1 MHVFQARPLGSSLGR
16 NNDALECNMAVK
28 LSSAEIQSALAEL
41 PGWKLVDGKLHR
53 EYRFDDFT
61 LAFGFMAASATV
73 IERMNHHP
81 EWSNVY
87 GAVVV
92 DLTTHDA
99 SGITKKDVDLAAAL
113 ERVARRLL

>member
-1 MHVFQARPLGSSLGR
+1 
-16 NNDALECNMAVK
+16 MAVK
-28 LSSAEIQSALAEL
+28 LSSTEVESALTDL
-41 PGWKLVDGKLHR
+41 PGWKLADGKLHR

-61 LAFGFMAASATV
+61 LAFGFMAASATA

-87 GAVVV
+87 GTVVV

-99 SGITKKDVDLAAAL
+99 GGITNNDLNLAATL
-113 ERVARRLL
+113 ERLAQRLL

>member
-1 MHVFQARPLGSSLGR
+1 MP
-16 NNDALECNMAVK
+16 VK
-28 LSSAEIQSALAEL
+28 LSPAEVQIALTDL
-41 PGWKLVDGKLHR
+41 PGWTLSKGKLHR

-61 LAFGFMAASATV
+61 LAFGFMAASATA

-87 GAVVV
+87 GTVVV

-99 SGITKKDVDLAAAL
+99 GGITKKDVDLAASL
-113 ERVARRLL
+113 ERLAQRLL

>member
-1 MHVFQARPLGSSLGR
+1 MP
-16 NNDALECNMAVK
+16 VK
-28 LSSAEIQSALAEL
+28 LSPAEVQIALAEL
-41 PGWKLVDGKLHR
+41 PGWRLSKGKLHR

-61 LAFGFMAASATV
+61 LAFGFMAASATA

-87 GAVVV
+87 GTVVV

-99 SGITKKDVDLAAAL
+99 GGITKKDLDLAASL
-113 ERVARRLL
+113 ERLAQRLL

>member
-1 MHVFQARPLGSSLGR
+1 
-16 NNDALECNMAVK
+16 MAVK
-28 LSSAEIQSALAEL
+28 LSSAEVQDALANL
-41 PGWKLVDGKLHR
+41 PGWKLSGGKLHR

-73 IERMNHHP
+73 IQQKNHHP

-87 GAVVV
+87 GTVVV

-99 SGITKKDVDLAAAL
+99 GGITKKDVDLAAAL
-113 ERVARRLL
+113 EMLAQRLL

>member
-1 MHVFQARPLGSSLGR
+1 
-16 NNDALECNMAVK
+16 MAVK
-28 LSSAEIQSALAEL
+28 LSSAAVQSALALL
-41 PGWKLVDGKLHR
+41 PGWKLADGKLHR

-61 LAFGFMAASATV
+61 LAFGFMAASATA

-87 GAVVV
+87 GTVVV

-99 SGITKKDVDLAAAL
+99 GGITKNDVDLATKL
-113 ERVARRLL
+113 ERLAQRLL

>member
-1 MHVFQARPLGSSLGR
+1 
-16 NNDALECNMAVK
+16 MAVK
-28 LSSAEIQSALAEL
+28 LSSAQVQSALRGL
-41 PGWKLVDGKLHR
+41 PGWILADGKLHR

-99 SGITKKDVDLAAAL
+99 GGITKSDLDLAATL
-113 ERVARRLL
+113 ERLAQRLL